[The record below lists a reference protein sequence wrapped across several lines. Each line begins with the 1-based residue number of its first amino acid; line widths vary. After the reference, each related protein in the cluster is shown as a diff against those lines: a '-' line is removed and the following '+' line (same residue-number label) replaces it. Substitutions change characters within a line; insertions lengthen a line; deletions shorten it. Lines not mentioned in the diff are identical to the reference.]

1 MTLFDGTFA
10 RGGAALAVSDDA
22 WFRALL
28 DVEAALARAA
38 ARVGLVPA
46 TAADAVTAACA
57 HPERLDLA
65 TVVARAA
72 DAGNPVPPLVRVL
85 QDAVGERDAVAVHV
99 GATSQDVLDTALL
112 LLARNAVAAVD
123 ADLAAAAETAAG
135 LARTHRDDVVAG
147 RTLMQQALPTT
158 FGLKAAGWLAGLDG
172 ARLRLAE
179 VVAALPVQY
188 GGAVGTLAASG
199 GAGVA
204 LRAAL
209 AEELGLAGTAVPWHT
224 VRLPMADLAGALGAA
239 AGVVATVA
247 VDVVLLAQTE
257 VAEVAEVGEGPGSQ
271 QRGGSSAMPHKR
283 NPVAAIS
290 ARACA
295 RRAPGLVATLLSAM
309 EQEHERAAGAW
320 HSEWPTLTE
329 LLTTVGSAASWLAE
343 SLRGLRPDPARMAA
357 TAAAAAEGPLA
368 GALAEALSPALG
380 KGAAHDA
387 AAAAVREAR
396 DSERPLA
403 EVVAARTDVDV
414 RAVLAAGAPDV
425 GEAGVQVDA
434 ALAEHA
440 SLTTGSGASQRG
452 TSEERTE
459 PRSQADEDRLT
470 KGSS

>member
-10 RGGAALAVSDDA
+10 RGGAAAAVSDDA

-28 DVEAALARAA
+28 EVEAGLARAA
-38 ARVGLVPA
+38 ARTGLVPT

-112 LLARNAVAAVD
+112 LLARNAVAALD
-123 ADLAAAAETAAG
+123 ADLAAAAETVAG
-135 LARTHRDDVVAG
+135 LARTHRDDVLPG

-179 VVAALPVQY
+179 VVASLPVQY

-199 GAGVA
+199 GAGVQV
-204 LRAAL
+204 RAAL
-209 AEELGLAGTAVPWHT
+209 AEELQLSTTAVPWFT
-224 VRLPMADLAGALGAA
+224 VRLPVADLAGALGAA

-257 VAEVAEVGEGPGSQ
+257 VAEVAEVADG
-271 QRGGSSAMPHKR
+271 RGGSSAMPHKR

-320 HSEWPTLTE
+320 HSEWPALTE

-343 SLRGLRPDPARMAA
+343 SLRGLQPDPARMAA

-368 GALAEALSPALG
+368 GALAEALAPTLG

-396 DSERPLA
+396 DSGRPLA
-403 EVVAARTDVDV
+403 EVVATRTDVDTD
-414 RAVLAAGAPDV
+414 AVLVAGAPDV
-425 GEAGVQVDA
+425 GEAGAQVDA
-434 ALAEHA
+434 ALAEHVR
-440 SLTTGSGASQRG
+440 L
-452 TSEERTE
+452 SEGD
-459 PRSQADEDRLT
+459 A
-470 KGSS
+470 

>member
-1 MTLFDGTFA
+1 MTLLSGTFA
-10 RGGAALAVSDDA
+10 RGGAAAAVSDGA

-38 ARVGLVPA
+38 ARTGLVPA

-57 HPERLDLA
+57 HPGRLDLA

-112 LLARNAVAAVD
+112 LMARNAVAAVD
-123 ADLAAAAETAAG
+123 ADLAAAAETTAD
-135 LARTHRDDVVAG
+135 LARVHRDDVLAG

-179 VVAALPVQY
+179 VVASLPVQY

-204 LRAAL
+204 VRAAL
-209 AEELGLAGTAVPWHT
+209 AEELQLTSTAVPWFT
-224 VRLPMADLAGALGAA
+224 VRLPVADLAGALGAA

-257 VAEVAEVGEGPGSQ
+257 VAEVAEVGEG
-271 QRGGSSAMPHKR
+271 RGGSSAMPHKR

-295 RRAPGLVATLLSAM
+295 RRAPGLVATLFGAM

-320 HSEWPTLTE
+320 HSEWPTLTD

-343 SLRGLRPDPARMAA
+343 SLRGLRPDAPRMAA

-368 GALAEALSPALG
+368 GALAEALAPTLG

-396 DSERPLA
+396 DGGRPLA
-403 EVVAARTDVDV
+403 EVVAARTDVDTA
-414 RAVLAAGAPDV
+414 AVLAAGTPDV
-425 GEAGVQVDA
+425 GEAGAQVDA
-434 ALAEHA
+434 ALAAHVIA
-440 SLTTGSGASQRG
+440 VQGG
-452 TSEERTE
+452 T
-459 PRSQADEDRLT
+459 A
-470 KGSS
+470 

>member
-1 MTLFDGTFA
+1 MTLLSGTFA
-10 RGGAALAVSDDA
+10 RGGAAAAVSDDA

-28 DVEAALARAA
+28 AVEAALARAA
-38 ARVGLVPA
+38 ARTGLVPT

-112 LLARNAVAAVD
+112 LMARNAIAAVD
-123 ADLAAAAETAAG
+123 ADLAAAAETVAG
-135 LARTHRDDVVAG
+135 LARTHRDDVLAG

-179 VVAALPVQY
+179 VVAELPVQY

-209 AEELGLAGTAVPWHT
+209 AEELQLTSTAVPWFT
-224 VRLPMADLAGALGAA
+224 VRLPVADLAGALGAA

-257 VAEVAEVGEGPGSQ
+257 VAEVAEVGEG
-271 QRGGSSAMPHKR
+271 RGGSSAMPHKR

-329 LLTTVGSAASWLAE
+329 LLITVGSAASWLTE

-368 GALAEALSPALG
+368 GALAEALTPTLG

-387 AAAAVREAR
+387 AAAAVRDAR
-396 DSERPLA
+396 DSGRPLA

-414 RAVLAAGAPDV
+414 RAVLAAGTPDV
-425 GEAGVQVDA
+425 GEAGAQVDA

-440 SLTTGSGASQRG
+440 ALTEGR
-452 TSEERTE
+452 
-459 PRSQADEDRLT
+459 P
-470 KGSS
+470 